1 MGELQWKTGIT
12 KIEPNKIMV
21 RGYPIN
27 DLMGKITF
35 SQAIYLILKGELPDD
50 KVGKMMDIIL
60 TASID
65 HGATP
70 PSTLAAITSAATG
83 APMNASLAAGILTIN
98 KYHGGAVEGMMKLLI
113 DLVEKIEKENLNF
126 EDAVLDFVK
135 DKKEKHERIPGI
147 GHRYHTN
154 DPRTDKLFQYAEEL
168 GFSGKHVKA
177 LKSIQKKFNEISGKN
192 LPINVD
198 GAIGAVLCEMGFPT
212 ALGNMFFIMAR
223 VPGMI
228 AHIYE
233 EQTTQK
239 PNRKIHPTDHI
250 YIGPEERHL

>member
-1 MGELQWKTGIT
+1 M
-12 KIEPNKIMV
+12 
-21 RGYPIN
+21 
-27 DLMGKITF
+27 
-35 SQAIYLILKGELPDD
+35 
-50 KVGKMMDIIL
+50 
-60 TASID
+60 
-65 HGATP
+65 
-70 PSTLAAITSAATG
+70 
-83 APMNASLAAGILTIN
+83 
-98 KYHGGAVEGMMKLLI
+98 
-113 DLVEKIEKENLNF
+113 
-126 EDAVLDFVK
+126 
-135 DKKEKHERIPGI
+135 
-147 GHRYHTN
+147 
-154 DPRTDKLFQYAEEL
+154 

-239 PNRKIHPTDHI
+239 PNRKIHPIDHI